1 MTKTLADFLQVS
13 SRQSALGVATA
24 QSRALTWVAKYAGFA
39 VLKEALAS
47 PVVKLYT
54 VPSESKT
61 SLILTHTCH
70 TDEKAS
76 DVLHLQRED
85 DVPDFK
91 MSRKCRACHE
101 KSWKIDIAPKKSTVR
116 W

>member
-1 MTKTLADFLQVS
+1 
-13 SRQSALGVATA
+13 
-24 QSRALTWVAKYAGFA
+24 VAKYAGFA

-76 DVLHLQRED
+76 DVLRLSH
-85 DVPDFK
+85 VPDFK
-91 MSRKCRACHE
+91 LPWKSDVCHE
-101 KSWKIDIAPKKSTVR
+101 QRA
-116 W
+116 

>member
-1 MTKTLADFLQVS
+1 VTSRRDQTLADFLQVS

-24 QSRALTWVAKYAGFA
+24 QSPALTWVAKYAGFA

-76 DVLHLQRED
+76 DVLHLQRKTT
-85 DVPDFK
+85 FQT
-91 MSRKCRACHE
+91 SKCPASAAPATKNRE
-101 KSWKIDIAPKKSTVR
+101 KST
-116 W
+116 